1 MKKIMALMIVLFMLT
16 VGCAGTQQAL
26 EPVTEGLESSVEML
40 AMDWPKA
47 SGAIRGGLDEGYLP
61 QNIIDKMDEVDS
73 WWKDDQGNW
82 IPADEMVLTTYQKW
96 YIAGVRASHTGP
108 VLQAIIRQ
116 YAPGLLNL
124 PQVMAGLSFLGLGI
138 F

>member
-1 MKKIMALMIVLFMLT
+1 MKKIMILMIAAFMFTLG
-16 VGCAGTQQAL
+16 GCAGVQQFTEIS
-26 EPVTEGLESSVEML
+26 EPSVEVL

-47 SGAIRGGLDEGYLP
+47 SGVIRGGLDEGYLP
-61 QNIIDKMDEVDS
+61 QNIIDKMDEIDS
-73 WWKDDQGNW
+73 WWIDDKGNW
-82 IPADEMVLTTYQKW
+82 IPADKMVLTTYQKW

-108 VLQAIIRQ
+108 ILQAIIRQ